1 MLVIELLTLGSL
13 SYFGSRFVKQH
24 KEKKAALKT
33 RGVLTEKETPPPP
46 PPPEQMVVSPQ
57 RVKRDLRLSGAALGL
72 STSGMLLGM
81 PFLSV
86 MSLPGLVCVALPTFR
101 AALYELRQGRI
112 DSDSN
117 TSIRLLFCLV
127 TGLYGLAALDLT
139 LQMAVRRQ
147 VAQTGHDFD
156 DRLAVLLGQPTDTV
170 WVARDGAELEVPLYQ
185 VDNGTTIILKAGDT
199 VPCPGVVVKG
209 SGRVRP
215 LLDTDSAGEPVD
227 PDAFLSAGYIVT
239 QGNLEVTLQR
249 FGTVLPDIRQ
259 ELKQAALGKTELV
272 KMSMEGGSRMAP
284 WMTGIFL
291 AGLPFIGFARSAVFL
306 TTRLGTQMQDAGTQ
320 NARQVIMAGLD
331 HGLFIREITA
341 LERANMVNAI
351 VFDAALLTHPGAK
364 GLTYPLMASL
374 RQRQWT
380 KPLGLGMPK
389 PFALYVI
396 ADDEETGQHLRD
408 TLGLDDYFNEPL
420 SFGRARLLGSLQQA
434 GRQVCHVGLPGQ
446 DDPILKEIALSVTW
460 CPDGVIQSSTASILL
475 GRDHLRDLATLFDLA
490 QAFASRQGSSL
501 LMPLGID
508 LLNLSTSLLFNYG
521 LLYSIVL
528 SNAVTLMNVSGSG
541 YVKREP
547 LNGSAADTPPPT

>member
-1 MLVIELLTLGSL
+1 MLVLELLTLGSV
-13 SYFGSRFVKQH
+13 SYFGSRFVKQRN
-24 KEKKAALKT
+24 EKKAALKA

-46 PPPEQMVVSPQ
+46 PPEKMVVSPQ

-101 AALYELRQGRI
+101 AALHELRQGRI

-117 TSIRLLFCLV
+117 TSMRLLFCLV
-127 TGLYGLAALDLT
+127 TGLYSLAALDLT

-147 VAQTGHDFD
+147 IAQTGHDFD
-156 DRLAVLLGQPTDTV
+156 DRLAVLLGQSTDTV

-185 VDNGTTIILKAGDT
+185 VDRGTTITLIPGDT
-199 VPCPGVVVKG
+199 VPYPGVVVSG

-215 LLDTDSAGEPVD
+215 LLATDSEGEPVESGSS
-227 PDAFLSAGYIVT
+227 LLAGYMVT
-239 QGNLEVTLQR
+239 QGHLEVTLQH
-249 FGTVLPDIRQ
+249 FPVVFPDMRQ
-259 ELKQAALGKTELV
+259 ELQQAASGKTELV
-272 KMSMEGGSRMAP
+272 KMSMASGNRMAP
-284 WMTGIFL
+284 WMMGIFL
-291 AGLPFIGFARSAVFL
+291 AGLPFIGFGRSAVFL
-306 TTRLGTQMQDAGTQ
+306 TTRLGVQMEETGSH

-331 HGLFIREITA
+331 HGLFIREIAA
-341 LERANMVNAI
+341 LERANTVNTL
-351 VFDAALLTHPGAK
+351 VFDAALLTHPKAK
-364 GLTYPLMASL
+364 GLTYPLIASL
-374 RQRQWT
+374 RRRQWT
-380 KPLGLGMPK
+380 KPLSLGMPK

-420 SFGRARLLGSLQQA
+420 TFGRARLLGSLQQA
-434 GRQVCHVGLPGQ
+434 GRQVCYVGLPGQ
-446 DDPILKEIALSVTW
+446 SDSLLKEVALSVAW
-460 CPDGVIQSSTASILL
+460 CPDGLPKPSTASILL
-475 GRDHLRDLATLFDLA
+475 GRDHLRDLVTLFDLA
-490 QAFASRQGSSL
+490 QAFVARQGSSL
-501 LMPLGID
+501 LMPLGVD
-508 LLNLSTSLLFNYG
+508 LLNLSTSLFLNYG

-528 SNAVTLMNVSGSG
+528 SNAVTLMDVSGSG